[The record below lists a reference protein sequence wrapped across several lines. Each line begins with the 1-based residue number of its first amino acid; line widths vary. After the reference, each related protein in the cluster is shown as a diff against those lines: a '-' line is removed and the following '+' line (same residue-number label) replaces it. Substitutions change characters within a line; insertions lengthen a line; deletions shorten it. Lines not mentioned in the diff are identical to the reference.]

1 MNSRTTLK
9 ITLAL
14 AGLVLFGVGIR
25 LNSTEYRWGGIALV
39 GAAWV
44 LRFVK
49 PKPGA

>member
-9 ITLAL
+9 VTLVL

-25 LNSTEYRWGGIALV
+25 LDSVEYRWGGIALV
-39 GAAWV
+39 AAAWV
-44 LRFVK
+44 LWFVK